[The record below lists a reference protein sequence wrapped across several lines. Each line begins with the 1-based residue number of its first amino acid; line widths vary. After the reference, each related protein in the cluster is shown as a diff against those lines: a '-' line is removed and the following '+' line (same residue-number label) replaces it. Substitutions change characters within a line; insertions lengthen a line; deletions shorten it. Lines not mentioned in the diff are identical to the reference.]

1 MSDEYKSDN
10 SLLWFTIITVLVTVV
25 SVYVI
30 TGILNS

>member
-1 MSDEYKSDN
+1 MSDENKSDN
-10 SLLWFTIITVLVTVV
+10 SLLWFTIITVVVTVV